1 MNLEFITIGLKEILQ
16 RHSVVRENLFI
27 RGGLSA
33 QDADKLNLKLLI
45 ELDNLPDP
53 GVSIAHYVEWEV

>member
-1 MNLEFITIGLKEILQ
+1 LEFITIGPKEILQ

-53 GVSIAHYVEWEV
+53 GVSIAYPRGVGGLR